1 MSNLVHNKQLM
12 LTASTVHCSLPSS
25 ILTCSV
31 QLLGSAVFQHDL
43 VLEPD
48 YPDFLSM
55 KSLENQVILMKIQ
68 IIMSS
73 DS

>member
-1 MSNLVHNKQLM
+1 MS
-12 LTASTVHCSLPSS
+12 TPE
-25 ILTCSV
+25 
-31 QLLGSAVFQHDL
+31 
-43 VLEPD
+43 EPD

-73 DS
+73 DRDSKVLV